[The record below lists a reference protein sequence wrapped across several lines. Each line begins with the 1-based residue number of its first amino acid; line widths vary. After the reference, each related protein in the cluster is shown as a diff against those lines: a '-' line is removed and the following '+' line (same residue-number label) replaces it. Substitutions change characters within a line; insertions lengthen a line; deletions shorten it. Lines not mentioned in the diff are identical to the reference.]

1 MSRPPGSYNL
11 KESDRQKA
19 VRLLASGFKRDEV
32 IKTLTEEGATENTA
46 KQYYAYAKR
55 QLTKENKSE

>member
-1 MSRPPGSYNL
+1 MSRPLGSNNL
-11 KESDRQKA
+11 KESSRQKA
-19 VRLLASGFKRDEV
+19 VRLLASGLKRDEV
-32 IKTLTEEGATENTA
+32 IKTLTDEGATENTA